1 MYRFMQIQHSS
12 DIWKTVGELHGGA
25 ALSKRLLDT
34 CQSYLEIYTYLIL
47 EIGSLRN
54 EPILVRNELFYV
66 FQLALPYS
74 YFIQKKILFFLF
86 FKFHLLENTY
96 KCILMQ
102 KSISIIHYYKL
113 L

>member
-12 DIWKTVGELHGGA
+12 DTWKTVGELHGGA
-25 ALSKRLLDT
+25 ALSKCLLDT

-47 EIGSLRN
+47 EIRSLRN

-74 YFIQKKILFFLF
+74 YFIQKNFFFFFFQIPFVREHIYMYSNAKIYFYNSL
-86 FKFHLLENTY
+86 
-96 KCILMQ
+96 I
-102 KSISIIHYYKL
+102 
-113 L
+113 

>member
-12 DIWKTVGELHGGA
+12 DTWKTVGELYGGA
-25 ALSKRLLDT
+25 ALSKCLLDT

-47 EIGSLRN
+47 EIRSLRN

-66 FQLALPYS
+66 FQFALQYS
-74 YFIQKKILFFLF
+74 YFVQKKIYFFIF

-96 KCILMQ
+96 TFILMQ
-102 KSISIIHYYKL
+102 KSISVIH
-113 L
+113 